1 MPNFYLRYK
10 ELDRHTK
17 GERPRIV
24 STSTKKN
31 YLPAIFYL
39 GKKVALV
46 RKDYYCSISR
56 TITFTLLM
64 HSSSFAL
71 PFQLFLHCLRLPL
84 KMRRDSHLVVILEL
98 PSFNACLSIR
108 FFEKAVPLKGIGI
121 WTWNTHLV
129 DTLIL
134 LHRFCCPEI
143 IEFL

>member
-1 MPNFYLRYK
+1 MPNFYLRCK

-24 STSTKKN
+24 STSTKKE
-31 YLPAIFYL
+31 LLTCHFL
-39 GKKVALV
+39 FRKKVALV

-121 WTWNTHLV
+121 WT
-129 DTLIL
+129 
-134 LHRFCCPEI
+134 
-143 IEFL
+143 

>member
-1 MPNFYLRYK
+1 MDLKYRHAKLLLTLQGARQTHKRGTAENCVNFYKK
-10 ELDRHTK
+10 ELLTCHFLFR
-17 GERPRIV
+17 
-24 STSTKKN
+24 KKSCTCQ
-31 YLPAIFYL
+31 
-39 GKKVALV
+39 K
-46 RKDYYCSISR
+46 RTYYCSISR

-121 WTWNTHLV
+121 WT
-129 DTLIL
+129 
-134 LHRFCCPEI
+134 
-143 IEFL
+143 